1 MEGQKFFMKRNVL
14 ITGSAKGIGRAV
26 AETFAENG
34 DNVIINYNTS
44 EKQAEEL
51 AEKLSANTKVALCKA
66 DVSDAEEVNKMFD
79 FIENNF
85 GSVDVLINNA
95 GVAFYGL
102 ITDTTEND
110 WNKIFDVNVKGT
122 YNVTNRA
129 LPNMISKK
137 FGKIINVSSM
147 WGKVGASCEV
157 AYSASKA
164 AIIGY
169 TKALAKEV
177 GLSGINVNCVCPGVI
192 VTDMV
197 KNLDEAT
204 LKELKESCALNRLGT
219 PKDVAELC
227 LFLASEK
234 ASFIT
239 GQAISVDGGF
249 II

>member
-1 MEGQKFFMKRNVL
+1 MKRNVL

-26 AETFAENG
+26 AEAFAENG
-34 DNVIINYNTS
+34 DNVIINYNS
-44 EKQAEEL
+44 SAKQAEEL
-51 AEKLSANTKVALCKA
+51 AEKLSSNTKVALCKA
-66 DVSDAEEVNKMFD
+66 DVLSAEEVNKMFD

-85 GSVDVLINNA
+85 GSVDVLVNNA
-95 GVAFYGL
+95 GIAFYGL
-102 ITDTTEND
+102 ITDTKEQD
-110 WNKIFDVNVKGT
+110 WDKVFGVNIKGT

-157 AYSASKA
+157 AYSSSKA
-164 AIIGY
+164 AVIGY

-192 VTDMV
+192 MTDMV

-219 PKDVAELC
+219 TKDVAELC